1 MICRTN
7 ERCRHA
13 GKATDTHLAALLV
26 HLVDRLDRVQVVDA
40 GVKADLV
47 HDDDPRLL
55 DLVLELADA
64 GADVARRDNVRLALD
79 RGLDDVDV
87 VDVRDKR
94 DDEVVVRDLL
104 LELGL
109 LCGII

>member
-1 MICRTN
+1 MY
-7 ERCRHA
+7 
-13 GKATDTHLAALLV
+13 
-26 HLVDRLDRVQVVDA
+26 LVDGLDRIQVVHT

-47 HDDDPRLL
+47 HDNDARLL
-55 DLVLELADA
+55 DLLLKLADR
-64 GADVARRDNVRLALD
+64 GADVARRHHVRLALD

-109 LCGII
+109 LCGIV